1 MDAILSIKPIY
12 ANEILAGEKKVEFR
26 KKIFKKDVERIY
38 IYSSMPKKMI
48 VGYFTFNQID
58 EDSPKKLW
66 EKYKDVGG
74 INETNFFEYFKGHK
88 KGFSIIIDKVE
99 KFEEEIDPI
108 DFIENFSA
116 PQSYIYLKRRSKS
129 KK

>member
-26 KKIFKKDVERIY
+26 KKIFKKEVNKIY
-38 IYSSMPKKMI
+38 IYSSMPQKMI

-74 INETNFFEYFKGHK
+74 INEADFFEYFKDHE
-88 KGFSIIIDKVE
+88 KGFSIIIDKVK
-99 KFEEEIDPI
+99 KFKEEIDPI
-108 DFIENFSA
+108 HFVENFSA
-116 PQSYIYLKRRSKS
+116 PQSYMYLKTTKNNR
-129 KK
+129 

>member
-26 KKIFKKDVERIY
+26 KKIFKKEIERIY

-66 EKYKDVGG
+66 EKYKDIGG
-74 INETNFFEYFKGHK
+74 INETDFFDYFKGYK

-116 PQSYIYLKRRSKS
+116 PQSYIYLKKKS
-129 KK
+129 KQ

>member
-48 VGYFTFNQID
+48 VGYFTFNRID

-74 INETNFFEYFKGHK
+74 INEIDFFEYFKGHK

-116 PQSYIYLKRRSKS
+116 PQSYIYLKKRSSS